1 MKKLLNVKNK
11 KLTFVRIILIALPS
25 YLVAFFSQKIL
36 FVVPTIAMM
45 MMIANSIETGN
56 TSNRNR
62 IEEDN
67 LAEIDSDSDGLSDGE
82 GSV

>member
-1 MKKLLNVKNK
+1 
-11 KLTFVRIILIALPS
+11 
-25 YLVAFFSQKIL
+25 
-36 FVVPTIAMM
+36 MM

-67 LAEIDSDSDGLSDGE
+67 LSEIDSDSDGLSDGE
-82 GSV
+82 GGV

>member
-1 MKKLLNVKNK
+1 MKKLLNLKNK
-11 KLTFVRIILIALPS
+11 KLTFVRVFIIALPS
-25 YLVAFFSQKIL
+25 YLVAFFTQKIL

-62 IEEDN
+62 IEDDN
-67 LAEIDSDSDGLSDGE
+67 LAEIDADSDGIGDSDG
-82 GSV
+82 SI